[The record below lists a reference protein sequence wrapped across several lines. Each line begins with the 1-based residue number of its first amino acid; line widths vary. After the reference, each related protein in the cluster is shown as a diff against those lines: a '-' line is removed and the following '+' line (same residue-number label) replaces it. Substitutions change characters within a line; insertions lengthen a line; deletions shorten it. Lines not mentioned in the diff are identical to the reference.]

1 MSTNA
6 IKTYT
11 DEIHLILQGKGGVG
25 KSLIASL
32 ITQLFDSLGAQLY
45 CADTDPVNNTF
56 SQYAAFKAEH
66 LRIMGRNNIIDSRLF
81 DQLIEKLV
89 TFSGVSI
96 VDNGSST
103 FLPLSAYM
111 LENNVVQLLQ
121 DHGKKVFI
129 HTIVTGG
136 QAMEETLDGL
146 NLLLKTQKTAPIIV
160 WENEFFGD
168 VIKDDKVFTES
179 NLYKGNKDRIRG
191 LIRLHKSNPDTLGKD
206 FELMLKQ
213 KLTFDEVAASPD
225 FTLMPR
231 SRLLRVKAS
240 VFDQLKAVNWG

>member
-1 MSTNA
+1 MSTNE
-6 IKTYT
+6 IKTCT
-11 DEIHLILQGKGGVG
+11 NEIHLILQGKGGVA

-32 ITQLFDSLGAQLY
+32 IAQFFGSLGAQLY

-56 SQYAAFKAEH
+56 SQYAAFKAEY
-66 LRIMGRNNIIDSRLF
+66 LKIMGRNNVIDSRSF

-89 TFSGVSI
+89 TFNGVSI

-121 DHGKKVFI
+121 EHGKKVFI

-168 VIKDDKVFTES
+168 VIKDDKTFTES

-213 KLTFDEVAASPD
+213 KLTFDEVAVSPN

-240 VFDQLKAVNWG
+240 IFDQLTAVNW